1 MKNKNAGELLKKY
14 AAVIEAAIGI
24 LAVAFLIYT
33 IRSLLLSGKT
43 TLIHDNILWNY
54 PVFQF
59 FAENVIHGHFP
70 FWDPFSHAGE
80 PFYPILG
87 QVRLLEPTTLLVIYF
102 GKFISADIVMLFN
115 WNRFIQSLVM
125 AFGVYIVL
133 RPLAG
138 HLFIRLSL
146 IPILLYSSF
155 MLGSFRQDAILN
167 QFLWVPFVTYFL
179 LRIVYYKDY
188 RWHNWLMLAG
198 VIGLNWQS
206 YFFTGTWVFLLFF
219 TVGII
224 FFRKDLLKELFK
236 ARMVMPK
243 LAVAAFIVL
252 AMAMPNIVLMLE
264 RDKYVFPARMADFSK
279 MQAPEGGPLQYETG
293 PSSVSVSGINMSY
306 KFIAFT
312 GTFSNIWNFI
322 QIIAPDGSDYIRW
335 RGRKSWGKP
344 SEAYMYFGL
353 LPWAI
358 AILGLVAGRHDLK
371 RVWLLILLG
380 LGLLM
385 LGPSGGVHR
394 LLYYIYPP
402 MWFVR
407 HTHTFV
413 LFFIFAFLYFY
424 VLGFNH
430 IFSTWGS
437 QLFPSN
443 SSQGI
448 LGRLDLNKRTSF
460 FEKFMDAITRRK
472 EQCISEL
479 QTENNE
485 KNIFILQGEIK
496 ALKSV
501 IELPELRDSEAGTFK
516 NSKVIAILIFS
527 LCIVMSVYLMTRMA
541 YPKTNYMFGIIAL
554 IFIAGWFLRKDL
566 GEKGLYISLI
576 IGHIA
581 IVLMFSTNTL
591 KFVRYIILAL
601 GLPVASFMFMKSYK
615 GISNKLERYAPLIVL
630 SIFSI
635 SLTADLVYS
644 LGKTSFL
651 YQSEKHP
658 GITSDIKTTA
668 QKQILPQKRFIYPV
682 KSVTS
687 ERDECGMRYLSLIYR
702 QPFVFSSIMEPG
714 YSGSY
719 VQAKDLFKGLKNGS
733 FESWV
738 VSAGNKFLP
747 KQFRYHQ
754 DGNGGGVEKYT
765 GYDGVKDGKS
775 SVLLKPSS
783 HGNSYIRYKTS
794 DIDKIKGQ
802 YVRISLWVKS
812 QNESPQAIQM
822 KIQVDNG
829 APVLRSYNNSGDWEK
844 LTIEKYIDEN
854 REDIAVTCNVNSSS
868 TAPAY
873 LDGLTIEIVEVNTN
887 TFEYALKAKRWSS
900 FLLPKKYFEL
910 VNMDISPSILEEI
923 FAVGKPMFQFK
934 QGIVEVQESE
944 IPTFLKQLGDAESV
958 ELLREAVLVEEQV
971 EQSLRRF
978 RKLPKEYQNLNQS
991 PAAMGDSKGR
1001 RDISIGDEKNKF
1013 MYAIERYNY
1022 NSFEMKASAGSDGIL
1037 YWADGYDKN
1046 WHAYVNGEEVPI
1058 YRANINFKAISLLK
1072 GINNINFTYN
1082 PFLYK
1087 IGLIVFYG
1095 TWVVSILAVVII
1107 RGFYAVIYGFTN
1119 DRVVV

>member
-1 MKNKNAGELLKKY
+1 MKNKNTGEFVKKY

-24 LAVAFLIYT
+24 LAVAFLIYEM
-33 IRSLLLSGKT
+33 RSLLLSGET
-43 TLIHDNILWNY
+43 TLIHDNLLWNY
-54 PVFQF
+54 PIFQF

-87 QVRLLEPTTLLVIYF
+87 QVRLLEPTALLVIYF
-102 GKFISADIVMLFN
+102 GKLISADIVMLFN

-219 TVGII
+219 SVGII

-243 LAVAAFIVL
+243 LVVAAFIVL

-264 RDKYVFPARMADFSK
+264 RDKYVFPARMTDFSK
-279 MQAPEGGPLQYETG
+279 MRAPEGGPLQYEAG
-293 PSSVSVSGINMSY
+293 SSSVSVSGINMPY

-312 GTFSNIWNFI
+312 GTFSNIWDFI
-322 QIIAPDGSDYIRW
+322 QMIAPDGSGYIRW
-335 RGRKSWGKP
+335 PRRNLWGRP
-344 SEAYMYFGL
+344 SEAYMYLGL

-371 RVWLLILLG
+371 RVWLLILLAF
-380 LGLLM
+380 GLLM

-394 LLYYIYPP
+394 LLYYAYPP
-402 MWFVR
+402 VWFVR
-407 HTHTFV
+407 HTHAFV

-448 LGRLDLNKRTSF
+448 LGRLNLDKGTSSLK
-460 FEKFMDAITRRK
+460 KFMDAITRRK

-479 QTENNE
+479 QTENNG
-485 KNIFILQGEIK
+485 KDIFRLEGEIK

-501 IELPELRDSEAGTFK
+501 IELPELRDIEAGTIE
-516 NSKVIAILIFS
+516 NSKAIAICIFS
-527 LCIVMSVYLMTRMA
+527 ICIVMSVYLMTKMA
-541 YPKTNYMFGIIAL
+541 YSKTNYMFGIIAL
-554 IFIAGWFLRKDL
+554 IFIAGWYLRKDL

-581 IVLMFSTNTL
+581 IILMFSTNTN
-591 KFVRYIILAL
+591 KFVRYIIPVL
-601 GLPVASFMFMKSYK
+601 GLPVASFISMKSYK
-615 GISNKLERYAPLIVL
+615 GISKNLERYASLIML

-635 SLTADLVYS
+635 SLTSDLVYS

-651 YQSEKHP
+651 YQGENHP
-658 GITSDIKTTA
+658 GITCDIKTTA
-668 QKQILPQKRFIYPV
+668 QKPFLPQERFIYPV
-682 KSVTS
+682 NSVTS
-687 ERDECGMRYLSLIYR
+687 ERDERGMRYLSLIYR
-702 QPFVFSSIMEPG
+702 QPFVFSSINEPD

-719 VQAKDLFKGLKNGS
+719 VQAKDVFKGLKNGS

-738 VSAGNKFLP
+738 VSAKNIFLP

-754 DGNGGGVEKYT
+754 DGKGGGVEKYT
-765 GYDGVKDGKS
+765 GYDGVRDGKS

-794 DIDKIKGQ
+794 DIDEIKGQ

-812 QNESPQAIQM
+812 QNKTGNAIQVN
-822 KIQVDNG
+822 IQDFMN
-829 APVLRSYNNSGDWEK
+829 APVVKSYNNSGDWEK
-844 LTIEKYIDEN
+844 LTIVKYIVEN
-854 REDIAVTCNVNSSS
+854 VEDIAITCNVNSSS

-873 LDGLTIEIVEVNTN
+873 LDELTIEIVEVNTN

-900 FLLPKKYFEL
+900 FLLLKKYFEL
-910 VNMDISPSILEEI
+910 VNMDISPLILEEI

-934 QGIVEVQESE
+934 QGIVRVKESE
-944 IPTFLKQLGDAESV
+944 AQDFLKQLGDAKSV
-958 ELLREAVLVEEQV
+958 ELLREAVLVDEQV
-971 EQSLRRF
+971 DQSLRRF

-991 PAAMGDSKGR
+991 PAVMGNFKGS

-1013 MYAIERYNY
+1013 MYAIKRYNY
-1022 NSFEMKASAGSDGIL
+1022 NSFEMKTSAGSDGIL
-1037 YWADGYDKN
+1037 YWADGYEKN
-1046 WHAYVNGEEVPI
+1046 WHAYVNGKEVPI
-1058 YRANINFKAISLLK
+1058 YLANINFKAISLPK

-1082 PFLYK
+1082 PFLFK
-1087 IGLIVFYG
+1087 IGLLVFYG
-1095 TWVVSILAVVII
+1095 IFIICILLSIIFI
-1107 RGFYAVIYGFTN
+1107 SRYTTPQPEQNTN
-1119 DRVVV
+1119 R